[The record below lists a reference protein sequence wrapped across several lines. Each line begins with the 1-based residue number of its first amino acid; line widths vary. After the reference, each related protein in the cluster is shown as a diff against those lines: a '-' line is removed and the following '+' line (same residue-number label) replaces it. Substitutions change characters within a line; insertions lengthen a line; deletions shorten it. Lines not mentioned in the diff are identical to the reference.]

1 MSDIGL
7 SSNIYRISNKYLD
20 RFNKFLVEI
29 SFNPDQIA
37 KEHADSI
44 HTLLKQLADKQ
55 ITDFQIQMI
64 YIVIDKYLNQKNHN
78 TQEVLQ
84 KLLAHFEDN
93 SYQQPEA
100 ITLIEMLAAA
110 LDKEC
115 DHAFSRMQRK

>member
-20 RFNKFLVEI
+20 RLSKFLVEVN
-29 SFNPDQIA
+29 FNPDQIT

-44 HTLLKQLADKQ
+44 HTLLRQLADRQ

-64 YIVIDKYLNQKNHN
+64 YIVIDKYLNQKKLN
-78 TQEVLQ
+78 TREVLQ
-84 KLLAHFEDN
+84 KLLMHFEDN
-93 SYQQPEA
+93 SYRQPEA
-100 ITLIEMLAAA
+100 VNLIEMLAAA

-115 DHAFSRMQRK
+115 DHAFSRIQRK